1 MSKEQW
7 WACADET
14 HAAVLCPS
22 LRKFRGHRC
31 PNWDNFLGTR
41 QLHAKKEGGEYAAG
55 SKLGLFSEDV
65 IENKRM
71 IPYELCLNE

>member
-22 LRKFRGHRC
+22 LRKYKRHGYL
-31 PNWDNFLGTR
+31 NWDNFLGTK
-41 QLHAKKEGGEYAAG
+41 QLHAKKEGVGYAAD
-55 SKLGLFSEDV
+55 SKLGLFSEDA

-71 IPYELCLNE
+71 IPYELCLQ